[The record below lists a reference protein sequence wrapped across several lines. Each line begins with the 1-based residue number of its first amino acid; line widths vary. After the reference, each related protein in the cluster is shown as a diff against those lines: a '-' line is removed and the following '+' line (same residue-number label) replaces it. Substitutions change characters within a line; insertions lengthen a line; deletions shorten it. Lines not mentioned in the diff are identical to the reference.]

1 MHQQPQIVLAST
13 SPFRKALLEKFQIQ
27 FSTCK
32 PQTDETPLENEQ
44 PEQLVARL
52 AQLKAQ
58 AGAKLHPNS
67 FIIGSDQVAVV
78 KGLILGKP
86 GTVEKAQQQLALLS
100 GQAVTFYTGLTLIS
114 PDQQIKTIVE
124 PFNVHFR
131 QLTENEINS
140 YIEKEQPLNCA
151 GSFKS
156 EALGICLFDK
166 LEGRDPNTLIGL
178 PLIALNDLFKQFGF
192 NPLTAPAV

>member
-1 MHQQPQIVLAST
+1 MPTQSQIVLAST
-13 SPFRKALLEKFQIQ
+13 SAFRKALLEKLGVDFI
-27 FSTCK
+27 TCK
-32 PQTDETPLENEQ
+32 PKTDETPLENEQ
-44 PEQLVARL
+44 PQQLVARL

-78 KGLILGKP
+78 KGVVLGKP
-86 GTVEKAQQQLALLS
+86 GTTDKALQQLAMLS

-114 PDQQIKTIVE
+114 PDQQLKTIVE
-124 PFNVHFR
+124 PFVVHFR
-131 QLTENEINS
+131 SLTQDEIKA
-140 YIEKEQPLNCA
+140 YVQKEQPLNCA

-156 EALGICLFDK
+156 EALGICLFEK

-178 PLIALNDLFKQFGF
+178 PLIALNEMLIEFGL
-192 NPLTAPAV
+192 NPLLV